1 MKVEFIN
8 ATLHDLPKI
17 VETYNST
24 IPSRLVTAD
33 LEPVTAI
40 SKLQWFNAHSPK
52 KRPLWLVMCDEEY
65 TGWMSFNSFY
75 GRPAYDGT
83 VEVSIYLE
91 EKFRGKGLG
100 KACLKKAIDSCE
112 ELNIKNLLGFIFG
125 HNEPSLKLFYN
136 FGFEKW
142 AQLPKVANMD
152 GIERDLIILGKR
164 IGETEVQGTFNFP

>member
-1 MKVEFIN
+1 MKIEFIN

-24 IPSRLVTAD
+24 IASRLVTAD

-40 SKLQWFNAHSPK
+40 SKLQWFNSHSEK
-52 KRPLWLVMCDEEY
+52 KRPLWLVLCDGEY
-65 TGWMSFNSFY
+65 GGWISFNSFY

-100 KACLKKAIDSCE
+100 KASLQKAIDSCAQ
-112 ELNIKNLLGFIFG
+112 LNIKNLLGFIFG
-125 HNEPSLKLFYN
+125 HNEASLKLFYN

-142 AQLPKVANMD
+142 AHFPKVANMD

-164 IGETEVQGTFNFP
+164 ID